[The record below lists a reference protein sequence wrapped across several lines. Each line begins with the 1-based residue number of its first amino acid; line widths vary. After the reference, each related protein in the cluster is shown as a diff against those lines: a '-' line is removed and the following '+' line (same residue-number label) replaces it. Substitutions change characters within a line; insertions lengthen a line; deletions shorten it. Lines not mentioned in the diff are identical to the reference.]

1 LKAEGKKKT
10 GRLHSGV
17 AASLKQIKG
26 KVFSPLDFLPHEDL
40 REKLV
45 ELALSGVPEGI
56 PPETASG
63 LQQLKDALEREPV
76 ENLNVVVFGGGTGLS
91 TIIGGDSR
99 SVSWANDPFS
109 GLKSLFPNT
118 RSIVCVTDDGGS
130 TGELLK
136 DLPLIA
142 LGDIRHVLLS
152 SIQLAKLQG
161 LYELTEQE
169 AVRCVEILA
178 TVFNYRF
185 SETPVSSQQLL
196 KDCGL
201 AGQTLLPAS
210 IDQVL
215 AKIVDNLFVDPR
227 LKAVLGRPH
236 CLGNLILAS
245 SIYEQIPDYYSVD
258 TLLGDQELL
267 RQNLHRGIASLCV
280 ILGADEKAVIPCT
293 QVPAELSVC
302 YANGVQVTGE
312 HKSGYARRGYPV
324 DSVCVNFCE
333 EPVVSSEV
341 LGLIQDADVMIMA
354 PGSLYSSLIPVFQVP
369 GIAEAVKK
377 NKDALK
383 ILVSNL
389 WVQTGETDL
398 SLTDPERKFHL
409 SDLLNAYN
417 RNIPGG
423 TAGLFDKVLCLSLK
437 DVPATVI
444 QNYAVE
450 GKIPIYLDREKV
462 RQQGIVPLECSI
474 YSRAALRDHGVIR
487 HDPKQ
492 FSLVIRTLWASF
504 CHIPAPSA
512 CEQPGDSGNGDGK
525 KYLVSMQ
532 IPCLRYKEIKEFLGG
547 ITIELQGQK
556 KDKTENIKTT
566 LQRILW
572 DHKDIPLAHLRFVKG
587 VQCIATE
594 EWKRDQNWDRVYSF
608 YDPYD
613 GYVKIR
619 QDQFNSETDLEVA
632 FLVALG
638 QSLLGNYAASKEIIP
653 ITIDGTF
660 LGKVYHLHLRE
671 SEKRET
677 FFTDY
682 DLAEY
687 LRLSR
692 MVQDAEDTSHFTR
705 LVNGREGFTP
715 PGLLF
720 GLTYA
725 WYLDNRFASHI
736 EYKMAVIKIDHSDLI
751 PEQIRMRSRREELTV
766 FFREVVFKH

>member
-1 LKAEGKKKT
+1 MKVEGEKKPD
-10 GRLHSGV
+10 RFRSGV
-17 AASLKQIKG
+17 ADSLKQIEG
-26 KVFSPLDFLPHEDL
+26 KVFSPLDLLPHEDL

-45 ELALSGVPEGI
+45 ELTLTGVPKGI
-56 PPETASG
+56 PSETASG
-63 LQQLKDALEREPV
+63 LQQIKNALGREPV

-99 SVSWANDPFS
+99 SVSWVNDPFS
-109 GLKSLFPNT
+109 GLKSFFPNT
-118 RSIVCVTDDGGS
+118 RSIVCITDDGGS

-152 SIQLAKLQG
+152 SIQLVKLQE
-161 LYELTEQE
+161 LYGLTEQE

-185 SETPVSSQQLL
+185 SETPGSSQQLL
-196 KDCGL
+196 EDCGL
-201 AGQTLLPAS
+201 AGQTHLPAA
-210 IDQVL
+210 IEQVL
-215 AKIVDNLFVDPR
+215 GKIVANLFDDPR
-227 LKAVLGRPH
+227 LKDVLGRPH

-258 TLLGDQELL
+258 TLLGDQKLL

-280 ILGADEKAVIPCT
+280 ILGADEQAVIPCT
-293 QVPAELSVC
+293 SVPAELSVR

-312 HKSGYARRGYPV
+312 HKSDYAKRGYPV
-324 DSVCVNFCE
+324 DRVCVNFCE
-333 EPVVSSEV
+333 EPLVSSEV
-341 LGLIQDADVMIMA
+341 LGLIGDADIMIMA
-354 PGSLYSSLIPVFQVP
+354 PGSLYSSLIPVLQVP

-377 NKDALK
+377 NKKGLK

-409 SDLLNAYN
+409 SDLLAAYK

-423 TAGLFDKVLCLSLK
+423 TEGLFDTVLCLSLK

-492 FSLVIRTLWASF
+492 FALVVRTLWASF
-504 CHIPAPSA
+504 CHIPTSSAGQQPSDA
-512 CEQPGDSGNGDGK
+512 GSGEDK
-525 KYLVSMQ
+525 KYLTSMQ
-532 IPCLRYKEIKEFLGG
+532 MPCLRYRKIKEFLGG
-547 ITIELQGQK
+547 INIELESQA
-556 KDKTENIKTT
+556 KDKTENIRKT

-572 DHKDIPLAHLRFVKG
+572 DHKDIPLEHLQFIKG
-587 VQCIATE
+587 VQCIATK

-613 GYVKIR
+613 AYVKIR
-619 QDQFNSETDLEVA
+619 QDQFSSESDLEVA

-638 QSLLGNYAASKEIIP
+638 QSLLGDYAASKEISSIR
-653 ITIDGTF
+653 TDGTF
-660 LGKVYHLHLRE
+660 LGKVYHLHLKE
-671 SEKRET
+671 SENRKS
-677 FFTDY
+677 FFNKHN
-682 DLAEY
+682 LAEY
-687 LRLSR
+687 LCLSR
-692 MVQDAEDTSHFTR
+692 MVQDTEDKKHFTR

-720 GLTYA
+720 GLIYA

-736 EYKMAVIKIDHSDLI
+736 EYKMAVVKIDHSDLI
-751 PEQIRMRSRREELTV
+751 PEQVRMKSRREKLTV